1 MTSYSVSVVSR
12 LQRLT
17 TEECYVSVP
26 VTQAV
31 MQDQPDSD
39 GVFHLDGKK
48 VFEVAIQI
56 GQESGTW
63 IPEDQQVDVHPIQKA
78 PDHIQ
83 EQLDQQ

>member
-1 MTSYSVSVVSR
+1 MTSYSVSVR

-39 GVFHLDGKK
+39 GVFHLDGNK

-63 IPEDQQVDVHPIQKA
+63 TSEDQQVDAHPIQKA

-83 EQLDQQ
+83 PQLDQQ